1 MVHSHWLRCKT
12 AGNNTTTRNEA
23 VAVPSKKNGK
33 VGLYEDVFEER
44 KMEALHPSQ
53 LLLVQGAYPGK
64 GLNTTKIMPNCNHNY
79 AKKDLAAAIQSNFS
93 GNRGK

>member
-1 MVHSHWLRCKT
+1 MVHSHWLHCKT

-23 VAVPSKKNGK
+23 VAVPSKKNRK
-33 VGLYEDVFEER
+33 DGLYEDMFEER

-64 GLNTTKIMPNCNHNY
+64 GLNSTKIMPNCNHNY

>member
-1 MVHSHWLRCKT
+1 M
-12 AGNNTTTRNEA
+12 EA
-23 VAVPSKKNGK
+23 V
-33 VGLYEDVFEER
+33 
-44 KMEALHPSQ
+44 HPSQ